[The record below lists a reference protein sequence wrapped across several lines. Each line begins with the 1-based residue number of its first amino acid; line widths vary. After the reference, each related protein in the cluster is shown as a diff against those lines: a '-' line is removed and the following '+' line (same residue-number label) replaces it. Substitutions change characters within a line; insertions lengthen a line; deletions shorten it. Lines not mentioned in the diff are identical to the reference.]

1 MTSNQIETNFE
12 QTEQELINNIEE
24 AKKELKKLAD
34 KGKIEIPTLLIKS
47 HTFSEKT
54 GGNIYLKCETFQRT
68 GSFKVRGAY
77 YKLLKLINKYPNC
90 EEVTA
95 ASAGNH
101 AQGVALSAS
110 ILGLKATIFVPRN
123 APAFKL
129 RAIRDYGA
137 SIVEEATLDDA
148 IKKAEDRAE
157 SVLGNK
163 DFFIHPYND
172 YDIIAGQGT
181 IGQEIFDQLAEE
193 LEKEKQIEEVEE
205 LKNLE
210 FTVAVPIGGGG
221 LISGIAFALKE
232 VCGCKKVKIVGV
244 QSDAAPNMKRAF
256 EKFEEKKKKE
266 LGLSKLSDLSKEEKD
281 KVLKLSDVELRYTI
295 ADGIKV
301 QEAGE
306 KTFEICKKYLDDIV
320 LVDDW
325 QIASAIYTLLV
336 REKIIAEAAGA
347 VSLAAILSGEFEDK
361 YVKGENV
368 VIVISG
374 GNIDL
379 SLLAWIAL
387 QQHSREWNIFR
398 LESELPDKP
407 GAFAKVSSIIA
418 ENQGNI
424 IQVREDRMRSDLRPG
439 RIFISIYVEALGKN
453 KPKDTMEK
461 ILAALGRKGYDF
473 KVIKI
478 FR

>member
-1 MTSNQIETNFE
+1 MKASNIGEDITK
-12 QTEQELINNIEE
+12 IVNIEE
-24 AKKELKKLAD
+24 AKEALKNAAKE
-34 KGKIEIPTLLIKS
+34 GKIVIPTPLIKTS
-47 HTFSEKT
+47 DIFNQMT
-54 GGNIYLKCETFQRT
+54 GARNIYLKCETFQRT

-77 YKLLKLINKYPNC
+77 YKLLKLQKYQKC

-101 AQGVALSAS
+101 AQGVALSAQ

-137 SIVEEATLDDA
+137 SIEEEATLDKA
-148 IKKAEDRAE
+148 INKAEDRAE

-193 LEKEKQIEEVEE
+193 LKKEKKIEEVEE

-244 QSDAAPNMKRAF
+244 QSDAAPNMIEAF
-256 EKFEEKKKKE
+256 KKFEEKKKA
-266 LGLSKLSDLSKEEKD
+266 LGLSKLSELSKEEKE
-281 KVLKLSDVELRYTI
+281 KVLKLSDADLKYTI

-320 LVDDW
+320 SVDDR

-347 VSLAAILSGEFEDK
+347 VSLAAILSGQLEK
-361 YVKGENV
+361 YVKGKNV

-379 SLLAWIAL
+379 SLLAWTIL
-387 QQHSREWNIFR
+387 QQHSREWNIFT
-398 LESELPDKP
+398 LEGVLPDEP
-407 GAFAKVSSIIA
+407 GAFAEVSSIIA
-418 ENQGNI
+418 ENRGNI
-424 IQVREDRMRSDLRPG
+424 IQVREDRIRSDLGPG
-439 RIFISIYVEALGKN
+439 RIFVSISVEVLGKDD
-453 KPKDTMEK
+453 PQAYREK
-461 ILAALGRKGYDF
+461 ILADLGRKDHDF
-473 KVIKI
+473 IVIQG

>member
-1 MTSNQIETNFE
+1 MTSNQMETNFE

-77 YKLLKLINKYPNC
+77 YKLLKLKKYQKC
-90 EEVTA
+90 KEVTA

-101 AQGVALSAS
+101 AQGVALSAQ
-110 ILGLKATIFVPRN
+110 ILHLKATIFVPRN

-129 RAIRDYGA
+129 RAIKDYGA
-137 SIVEEATLDDA
+137 SIEEEATLDKA
-148 IKKAEDRAE
+148 INKAEDRAE

-193 LEKEKQIEEVEE
+193 LKKEKKIEEVEE

-244 QSDAAPNMKRAF
+244 QSDAAPNMIKAF
-256 EKFEEKKKKE
+256 KNFEEKKKKVP
-266 LGLSKLSDLSKEEKD
+266 GLSKLSKLSKEEKE
-281 KVLKLSDVELRYTI
+281 KVLKLSDVDLKYTI

-301 QEAGE
+301 QEAGD

-320 LVDDW
+320 SVDDR

-336 REKIIAEAAGA
+336 REKILAEAAGA
-347 VSLAAILSGEFEDK
+347 VSLAAILSGRLEK
-361 YVKGENV
+361 YVKGKNV

-379 SLLAWIAL
+379 SLLAWTVL

-398 LESELPDKP
+398 LESVLPDEP
-407 GAFAKVSSIIA
+407 GAFAKVASIIA

-424 IQVREDRMRSDLRPG
+424 IQVREDRMRSDLGPG
-439 RIFISIYVEALGKN
+439 RIFVSIYVEALGKDN
-453 KPKDTMEK
+453 PQDTREK

-473 KVIKI
+473 EVSQKY
-478 FR
+478 R